1 MKFHDVI
8 GHKNTMGMPDV
19 FGNHEFHHEKRALC
33 PHLSYSLPMSQ
44 DPAKAAKARAL
55 VASLLFV
62 EAGVVFALAGWLLVL
77 TITSDSFELLPLLGV
92 LLFAFLGGGGLLL
105 CGLFYKSGKYYGRA
119 PAVLANLIALGVVS
133 YQIEA
138 HLWFVAIP
146 LAALAG
152 TTLISVL
159 RAIPTDL

>member
-1 MKFHDVI
+1 M
-8 GHKNTMGMPDV
+8 N
-19 FGNHEFHHEKRALC
+19 
-33 PHLSYSLPMSQ
+33 Q

-62 EAGVVFALAGWLLVL
+62 EAGVVLLLGVWLVVL
-77 TITSDSFELLPLLGV
+77 TFTADSFELLPFLGV
-92 LLFAFLGGGGLLL
+92 LLFALLGAGGLAVSAI
-105 CGLFYKSGKYYGRA
+105 GYRRGKYFGRS

-152 TTLISVL
+152 ATLISAL
-159 RAIPTDL
+159 RAIPTDH

>member
-1 MKFHDVI
+1 
-8 GHKNTMGMPDV
+8 
-19 FGNHEFHHEKRALC
+19 
-33 PHLSYSLPMSQ
+33 MSQ

-55 VASLLFV
+55 VASLLFI
-62 EAGVVFALAGWLLVL
+62 EAGVIVALALWLVVL
-77 TITSDSFELLPLLGV
+77 TFTADAFEVLPFLGV
-92 LLFAFLGGGGLLL
+92 LLFALLGAAGLAASAV
-105 CGLFYKSGKYYGRA
+105 GYKRGKYFGRS

-133 YQIEA
+133 YQVEA

-152 TTLISVL
+152 ATLISAL

>member
-1 MKFHDVI
+1 M
-8 GHKNTMGMPDV
+8 N
-19 FGNHEFHHEKRALC
+19 
-33 PHLSYSLPMSQ
+33 Q

-62 EAGVVFALAGWLLVL
+62 EAAVIAGLGLWVLVMGF
-77 TITSDSFELLPLLGV
+77 THENVQIFPLLGV
-92 LLFAFLGGGGLLL
+92 LLFALLGSGGLAAAAI
-105 CGLFYKSGKYYGRA
+105 GYRRGKYYGRS

-138 HLWFVAIP
+138 HLWFVAGP

-152 TTLISVL
+152 ATLIAAL

>member
-1 MKFHDVI
+1 
-8 GHKNTMGMPDV
+8 
-19 FGNHEFHHEKRALC
+19 
-33 PHLSYSLPMSQ
+33 MSQ

-62 EAGVVFALAGWLLVL
+62 EAGVVVLLALWLVVL
-77 TITSDSFELLPLLGV
+77 TFTTDSFELLPFLGV
-92 LLFAFLGGGGLLL
+92 LLFALLGAAGLAASAM
-105 CGLFYKSGKYYGRA
+105 GYRRGKYFGRS

-146 LAALAG
+146 LTALAG
-152 TTLISVL
+152 TTLIAAL
-159 RAIPTDL
+159 RAIPTDR

>member
-1 MKFHDVI
+1 
-8 GHKNTMGMPDV
+8 
-19 FGNHEFHHEKRALC
+19 
-33 PHLSYSLPMSQ
+33 MSH

-62 EAGVVFALAGWLLVL
+62 EAGVIVALALWLVVL
-77 TITSDSFELLPLLGV
+77 TFTADTFEVLPFLGV
-92 LLFAFLGGGGLLL
+92 LLFALLGAAGLAASAI
-105 CGLFYKSGKYYGRA
+105 GYKRGKYFGRS

-133 YQIEA
+133 YQVEA

-152 TTLISVL
+152 ATLISAL
-159 RAIPTDL
+159 RAIPTDF

>member
-1 MKFHDVI
+1 M
-8 GHKNTMGMPDV
+8 N
-19 FGNHEFHHEKRALC
+19 
-33 PHLSYSLPMSQ
+33 Q

-62 EAGVVFALAGWLLVL
+62 EVGVVVLLALWLVVL
-77 TITSDSFELLPLLGV
+77 TFTTDSFELLPFLGV
-92 LLFAFLGGGGLLL
+92 LLFALLGAAGLAASAI
-105 CGLFYKSGKYYGRA
+105 GFRRGKYFGRS

-133 YQIEA
+133 YQVEA

-152 TTLISVL
+152 TTLIAAL